1 MLLMIIV
8 SWAKA
13 GLAGDWILYTINVI
27 VFLVLISNYKTLNYK
42 HIIPFILLIV
52 YFIISY
58 FNPSYKILD
67 DNDWRELDIEKNIPT
82 EKNVEKVK
90 FFSENI
96 NLLYNS
102 NHRDPDLN
110 LALYFHTYNKY
121 KDNFLINNSPVDNF
135 MNLLIEKISL
145 KPIKF
150 LPSVAIKHKNK
161 IFDFIHFFFQLFF
174 GIAVYNCLNN
184 LAQIRKIILIL
195 SCNTLIITIFGIV
208 QKLNYIPSDN
218 LNEIWGIWDTPEP
231 RYFFASFTYKN
242 HWSCFAIMSIFMI
255 FSIQNKF
262 VDKFYL
268 ISNANIIYFISLITI
283 IISIPLSGSRSGTI
297 ICFLSV
303 FILIIFLLS
312 KKRSFNYFRIIL
324 VLFIISSALISILW
338 FSSKL
343 DNDTFTE
350 MKKNSQSQINSLQQN
365 KLPLRVLLWNDL
377 VKQIS
382 QKPLLGFGFNSY
394 RSLNP
399 YYQSIEVREERNKA
413 LFNAHHEFIPLIR
426 YAHNDWLE
434 KLSEFGFLGLLPFLP
449 FLIALTK
456 LPFTT
461 KSQTSRILSLGVIVY
476 FAYSFIDFPS
486 RNPCCFLTFTM
497 ISGLALKYNHIVKE
511 KYNV

>member
-1 MLLMIIV
+1 MIMV

-13 GLAGDWILYTINVI
+13 GLAGDWILHTINVI
-27 VFLVLISNYKTLNYK
+27 VLILLLSNYKTLNFK
-42 HIIPFILLIV
+42 HLIPFLLLIV

-67 DNDWRELDIEKNIPT
+67 ENDWKELDIEKSIPT
-82 EKNVEKVK
+82 EKNIEKIK

-102 NHRDPDLN
+102 FQRDPDLS

-121 KDNFLINNSPVDNF
+121 KDNFLFNNSPVDNF

-145 KPIKF
+145 KPINF
-150 LPSVAIKHKNK
+150 LPSVAIKHEKK
-161 IFDFIHFFFQLFF
+161 IVDFFHFFFQLIF
-174 GIAVYNCLNN
+174 GIAVFNCVKN
-184 LAQIRKIILIL
+184 LAQIKKIILIL
-195 SCNTLIITIFGIV
+195 SYNALLITIFGIV
-208 QKLNYIPSDN
+208 QKLNYTPSDN

-242 HWSCFAIMSIFMI
+242 HWSCFAILSIFMI
-255 FSIQNKF
+255 SSILNKY
-262 VDKFYL
+262 VDRYHI
-268 ISNANIIYFISLITI
+268 ISNKNIILFISLIII
-283 IISIPLSGSRSGTI
+283 IISIPVSGSRSGTI

-303 FILIIFLLS
+303 FTITIFLLS
-312 KKRSFNYFRIIL
+312 KKNNYNFVKIIL
-324 VLFIISSALISILW
+324 VFFIISSVLISTLW

-343 DNDTFTE
+343 DNNTFTE
-350 MKKNSQSQINSLQQN
+350 MKKNSQSQIDSLQQN

-377 VKQIS
+377 IMQIA

-399 YYQSIEVREERNKA
+399 YYQSIEVREQRNQV
-413 LFNAHHEFIPLIR
+413 LLNAHHEFIPLIR

-434 KLSEFGFLGLLPFLP
+434 KLSEFGFLGLLPFTP
-449 FLIALTK
+449 FLIALIK
-456 LPFTT
+456 LPFTS
-461 KSQTSRILSLGVIVY
+461 KSQTSKILALGVIAY

-486 RNPCCFLTFTM
+486 RNPCCFLTFTL
-497 ISGLALKYNHIVKE
+497 ISGIALKYNHIVKE